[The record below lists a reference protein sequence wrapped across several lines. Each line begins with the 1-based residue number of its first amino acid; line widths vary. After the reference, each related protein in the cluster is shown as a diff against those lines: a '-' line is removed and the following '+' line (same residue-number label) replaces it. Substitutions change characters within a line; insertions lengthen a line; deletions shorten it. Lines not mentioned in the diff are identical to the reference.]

1 MVTKR
6 TDSLTPQHG
15 GVLTIKVEATAK
27 LPLNRV
33 PVSGFEPTARRLQEV
48 RPCAPYALAATMAR
62 ATALTDS
69 LHWNYP
75 TRRSTNR
82 STRTARQRSMAVS
95 DRSAR
100 TDLMHG
106 G

>member
-33 PVSGFEPTARRLQEV
+33 PVSGLEPTARRLQEV

-69 LHWNYP
+69 L
-75 TRRSTNR
+75 
-82 STRTARQRSMAVS
+82 ALELS
-95 DRSAR
+95 DAAFHESFHANGPA
-100 TDLMHG
+100 TVHG
-106 G
+106 RIRP